1 MTARIVATTQPAPWL
16 VERGVKTAEHL
27 IIYTARVSNPS
38 NQENTGTGE
47 RLLKYC
53 IEHGHW
59 SVFET
64 ASMTVEVGTSRAI
77 AAQLLRHRSFTFQ
90 EFSQRYSDVQ
100 ALGRPTVPAARMQDA
115 KNRQSSL
122 ECEDVE
128 LADWWLAESGRV
140 MDDAQTL
147 YENALEK
154 GIAKE
159 VARFVLTLATPTRLY
174 MTGSVR
180 SWIHYLQT
188 RLDVATQQEH
198 RYVAE
203 RIAEVFA
210 DEFPV
215 VAKAIDLESLVQKIV
230 DHDLGKA

>member
-1 MTARIVATTQPAPWL
+1 MSARIVATTQPAPWL
-16 VERGVKTAEHL
+16 VERGVKTAEQL
-27 IIYTARVSNPS
+27 IVYTARVSNPD
-38 NQENTGTGE
+38 NQDNVETGAG
-47 RLLKYC
+47 LLKYC
-53 IEHGHW
+53 IRKGHW

-100 ALGRPTVPAARMQDA
+100 ALGRPTAPMARMQDA

-122 ECEDVE
+122 ECEDAE
-128 LADWWLAESGRV
+128 LSAWWTAESIRV
-140 MDDAQTL
+140 MDDAQAL
-147 YENALEK
+147 YEAALEK

-159 VARFVLTLATPTRLY
+159 VARFVLTQATPTRLY

-180 SWIHYLQT
+180 SWIHYLKA
-188 RLDVATQQEH
+188 RLDPATQQEH

-203 RIAEVFA
+203 LVANVFD

-215 VAKAIDLESLVQKIV
+215 VSEACGLWKKDIDLTLPT
-230 DHDLGKA
+230 

>member
-1 MTARIVATTQPAPWL
+1 MSARIVATTQPAPWL
-16 VERGVKTAEHL
+16 VERGVKTAEAL
-27 IIYTARVSNPS
+27 IVYTARVSNPD
-38 NQENTGTGE
+38 NQDNVGAGAG
-47 RLLKYC
+47 LLKYC
-53 IEHGHW
+53 IRKGHW

-64 ASMTVEVGTSRAI
+64 ASMTIEVGTSRAI

-90 EFSQRYSDVQ
+90 EFSQRYSDVHK
-100 ALGRPTVPAARMQDA
+100 LGRPTVPTARMQDA

-122 ECEDVE
+122 ECKDFE
-128 LADWWLAESGRV
+128 LSDWWLAEAGRV

-147 YENALEK
+147 YDKALDN

-159 VARFVLTLATPTRLY
+159 VARMVLPMATPTRLY

-188 RLDVATQQEH
+188 RLDPATQLEH
-198 RYVAE
+198 RLVAE
-203 RIAEVFA
+203 AVAEVFN

-215 VAKAIDLESLVQKIV
+215 VSEACGVWKKVV
-230 DHDLGKA
+230 DGWNAEA

>member
-1 MTARIVATTQPAPWL
+1 VSARIVATTQPAPWL
-16 VERGVKTAEHL
+16 VERGVKTAEQL
-27 IIYTARVSNPS
+27 IVYTARVSNPD
-38 NQENTGTGE
+38 NQDNVETGAG
-47 RLLKYC
+47 LLKYC
-53 IEHGHW
+53 IRKGHW

-100 ALGRPTVPAARMQDA
+100 ALGRPTAPMARMQDA

-122 ECEDVE
+122 ECEDAE
-128 LADWWLAESGRV
+128 LSAWWTAESIRV
-140 MDDAQTL
+140 MDDAQAL
-147 YENALEK
+147 YEAALEK

-159 VARFVLTLATPTRLY
+159 VARFVLTQATPTRLY

-180 SWIHYLQT
+180 SWIHYLKA
-188 RLDVATQQEH
+188 RLDPATQQEH

-203 RIAEVFA
+203 LVANVFD

-215 VAKAIDLESLVQKIV
+215 VSEACGLWKKDIDLTLPT
-230 DHDLGKA
+230 

>member
-1 MTARIVATTQPAPWL
+1 MSARIVATTQPAPWL
-16 VERGVKTAEHL
+16 VERGVKTAEAL
-27 IIYTARVSNPS
+27 IVYTARVSNPD
-38 NQENTGTGE
+38 NQESVATGVG
-47 RLLKYC
+47 LLKYC

-64 ASMTVEVGTSRAI
+64 ASMTVEVSTSRAI

-90 EFSQRYSDVQ
+90 EFSQRYSDVHK
-100 ALGRPTVPAARMQDA
+100 LGRPTVPTARMQDP
-115 KNRQSSL
+115 KNRQSSIPSDDEAL
-122 ECEDVE
+122 HW
-128 LADWWLAESGRV
+128 WWLAEAGRV

-147 YENALEK
+147 YDKALDN

-159 VARFVLTLATPTRLY
+159 VARMVLPLATPTRLY

-188 RLDVATQQEH
+188 RLDPATQLEH
-198 RYVAE
+198 RLVAE
-203 RIAEVFA
+203 AVAEVFN

-215 VAKAIDLESLVQKIV
+215 VSEACGVWKKVV
-230 DHDLGKA
+230 DGWNAEA